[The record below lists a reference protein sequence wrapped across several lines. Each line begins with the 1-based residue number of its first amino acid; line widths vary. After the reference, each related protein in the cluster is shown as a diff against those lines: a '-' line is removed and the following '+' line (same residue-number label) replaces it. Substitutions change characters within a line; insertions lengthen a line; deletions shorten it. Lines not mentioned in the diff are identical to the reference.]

1 MATVNIS
8 LPDKMKTEID
18 LAIESE
24 GYGNTSEFFRDL
36 VRNYLKDKRRA
47 HLEEMLIEGI
57 ESGDPQPFTFETLV
71 GLRKRALERLK
82 GPNSK

>member
-18 LAIESE
+18 LAIETG

-36 VRNYLKDKRRA
+36 VRNYLREKRRA
-47 HLEEMLIEGI
+47 HLEELLIEGI
-57 ESGDPQPFTFETLV
+57 ESGDPQSLSSESLAGV
-71 GLRKRALERLK
+71 RQRAIRKLNGRK
-82 GPNSK
+82 SK